1 MGTALFSFGRAGLFL
16 AKAAVIFTAAVVGLT
31 ACTAFP
37 QSPSET
43 SARLTS
49 PGVGEP
55 DSSLE
60 TETGQPPSSAFGSG
74 TSGDGETGLRAGETP
89 PDNPDSS
96 SSGPDDSAPS
106 KDPGKWGSY
115 GTRTEACT
123 AVAAKVAVLML
134 APLSFIAGVDE
145 ARLDELQAEVED
157 LRDKAPAELHDELD
171 DVEAEL
177 AKHEDLTDFDDESFR
192 EAVEPIQE
200 WLKSNCTF

>member
-1 MGTALFSFGRAGLFL
+1 VRTGLFL
-16 AKAAVIFTAAVVGLT
+16 AKAVVIFMAAVVGLT
-31 ACTAFP
+31 SCTAIP
-37 QSPSET
+37 QSPSEA
-43 SARLTS
+43 SAKLTS

-55 DSSLE
+55 HPSLE
-60 TETGQPPSSAFGSG
+60 TEAGQTPSSASGSG
-74 TSGDGETGLRAGETP
+74 TFSDGGAGLPSGEMPLEAPGGSGSSDHSAQSGDA
-89 PDNPDSS
+89 
-96 SSGPDDSAPS
+96 
-106 KDPGKWGSY
+106 GKWGSY

-145 ARLDELQAEVED
+145 ARLDELRAEVED

-171 DVEAEL
+171 EVDAEL

-192 EAVEPIQE
+192 QAVEPIQE

>member
-1 MGTALFSFGRAGLFL
+1 MGTALFSFGRTGLFL
-16 AKAAVIFTAAVVGLT
+16 AKLAVIFTAAIVGLT
-31 ACTAFP
+31 SCTAFP

-55 DSSLE
+55 DPSLE
-60 TETGQPPSSAFGSG
+60 TEAGQPPSSASGSG
-74 TSGDGETGLRAGETP
+74 TFGDGETGLPAGETP
-89 PDNPDSS
+89 PESTDSS
-96 SSGPDDSAPS
+96 PDDSAS
-106 KDPGKWGSY
+106 SEDAGKWGSY

-171 DVEAEL
+171 EVEAEL
-177 AKHEDLTDFDDESFR
+177 VKHEDLTDFDDESFR
-192 EAVEPIQE
+192 QAVEPIQE

>member
-1 MGTALFSFGRAGLFL
+1 M
-16 AKAAVIFTAAVVGLT
+16 AAVVGLT
-31 ACTAFP
+31 SCTAFP
-37 QSPSET
+37 QSPSEA

-55 DSSLE
+55 DPSLE
-60 TETGQPPSSAFGSG
+60 AEAGQPPSSASGSG
-74 TSGDGETGLRAGETP
+74 TFGDGGAGLPADEMRSES
-89 PDNPDSS
+89 PDGSS
-96 SSGPDDSAPS
+96 SNPDDSALS
-106 KDPGKWGSY
+106 EDTGKWGSY

-171 DVEAEL
+171 EVEAEL

>member
-1 MGTALFSFGRAGLFL
+1 M
-16 AKAAVIFTAAVVGLT
+16 AAVIGLT

-37 QSPSET
+37 QSPSEA

-49 PGVGEP
+49 PGVVEP
-55 DSSLE
+55 GPSLE
-60 TETGQPPSSAFGSG
+60 TEAGQPPSSASGSG
-74 TSGDGETGLRAGETP
+74 TIGDGGAGLPTDEMP
-89 PDNPDSS
+89 SESPDGSS
-96 SSGPDDSAPS
+96 SNPDDSALS
-106 KDPGKWGSY
+106 EDTGKWGSY

-134 APLSFIAGVDE
+134 APLSFITGVDE

-171 DVEAEL
+171 EVAAEL

>member
-1 MGTALFSFGRAGLFL
+1 VGTALFSFGRTGKFL
-16 AKAAVIFTAAVVGLT
+16 AKAAVIFMAAVVGLT

-49 PGVGEP
+49 PGLGEP
-55 DSSLE
+55 DPSLE
-60 TETGQPPSSAFGSG
+60 TEAGQPPSSASGSG
-74 TSGDGETGLRAGETP
+74 TFGDGEAGLPAGETP
-89 PDNPDSS
+89 LESTDGSS
-96 SSGPDDSAPS
+96 SSSDHLAPS
-106 KDPGKWGSY
+106 PDAGKWGSY

-171 DVEAEL
+171 AVEAEL

-192 EAVEPIQE
+192 QAVEPIQE